1 MAASPTIPS
10 NSAMSSRWETDVN
23 LTVET
28 EAIDF
33 NSQFP
38 SQTVI
43 VSFHL
48 VGKRISIDKVI
59 LSKKVFHP

>member
-1 MAASPTIPS
+1 
-10 NSAMSSRWETDVN
+10 MSSRWETDVN

-38 SQTVI
+38 SQTLTVELL
-43 VSFHL
+43 L
-48 VGKRISIDKVI
+48 VGKQISIDKVV
-59 LSKKVFHP
+59 LSKKVFHSS

>member
-1 MAASPTIPS
+1 
-10 NSAMSSRWETDVN
+10 MSSRWETDVN